1 MEKGTAKGHGF
12 SLVIYPPLSRLN
24 QSVGSK
30 KTTAFTV
37 SAQSDNGIVITELMS
52 SMQNQFGIMC
62 SWQYTY
68 AEYAYI
74 MNGKIICMLELYL
87 FIVISGTMATSLRNL
102 AYKHCQ
108 LHCCNNPWKNHL

>member
-1 MEKGTAKGHGF
+1 METGTAKGHGF
-12 SLVIYPPLSRLN
+12 SLVIYPPLSRSN

-30 KTTAFTV
+30 KTTAFIV
-37 SAQSDNGIVITELMS
+37 SAQSDKGIVITELMS

-74 MNGKIICMLELYL
+74 MNGKISKLYMQLYL
-87 FIVISGTMATSLRNL
+87 FDIASNLRNNGNFL
-102 AYKHCQ
+102 T
-108 LHCCNNPWKNHL
+108 